1 MAGNSNENIGF
12 NLNPSGEQKQQT
24 TEQKGQNTPIDKDI
38 NKPEQEDLTKPYEDK
53 SSVTIALVENYSLYR
68 KVNRVSLPRR
78 VDYIG
83 SCIESSR
90 RLSANKIEAEKY
102 FPQIIGIMPN
112 HENFLTRVKQYLN
125 NIRIAVDEQGVTF
138 DTTFVYEH
146 KSDYYKVKEK
156 LEEIEKKYNAVNRNN
171 SAELRKALQAKI
183 NAIDAI
189 EREKAQYGYPLN
201 VEDYLMYRHCLLY
214 NDVAKDMAFIN
225 GEQNIR
231 FYIKDNKKEEE
242 RKRKQHEL
250 ANKALSNY
258 VILLGDETLFDAVY
272 VQYCV
277 INAKPILSSLLK
289 ERMDREVELRQFAA
303 EYPDKFNK
311 LYSNKD
317 IRTIAD
323 IELLIARG
331 EFIRTEYNQNI
342 TTSDGV
348 LIGANM
354 TEALAWFK
362 NPENISTV
370 NAYKAKLKNF

>member
-1 MAGNSNENIGF
+1 MAGI
-12 NLNPSGEQKQQT
+12 SGEQMGFKINPNGEKET
-24 TEQKGQNTPIDKDI
+24 AKVEQPATSAPI
-38 NKPEQEDLTKPYEDK
+38 NKPEQEDLTQPYEDI

-68 KVNRVSLPRR
+68 KVNRVSLPKR

-90 RLSANKIEAEKY
+90 RLSANKVEAEKY
-102 FPQIIGIMPN
+102 FPNVIGIMPN

-138 DTTFVYEH
+138 DTSFRYDH
-146 KSDYYKVKEK
+146 KADYLKVQAE
-156 LEEIEKKYNAVNRNN
+156 LEEIEKRYNSVNRNN
-171 SAELRKALQAKI
+171 TAELRKALKAKI
-183 NAIDAI
+183 DAIDAV
-189 EREKAQYGYPLN
+189 ERKKAEYGYPLN

-250 ANKALSNY
+250 ANKALQNY
-258 VILLGDETLFDAVY
+258 VVLLSDSSLFDAVY

-277 INAKPILSSLLK
+277 INNKPILTSLLK
-289 ERMDREVELRQFAA
+289 DVVDREVELRKFATD
-303 EYPDKFNK
+303 YPDKFNK
-311 LYSNKD
+311 IYSNKD
-317 IRTIAD
+317 VRIISD

-331 EFIRTEYNQNI
+331 ELIKSDYNQNI

-354 TEALAWFK
+354 NEALAWFK
-362 NPENISTV
+362 NTENISAV
-370 NAYKAKLKNF
+370 NAYKNKLKNF

>member
-1 MAGNSNENIGF
+1 MADSSNKPNGF
-12 NLNPSGEQKQQT
+12 NFTPTGGEEKAKVQIPADDANANETQM
-24 TEQKGQNTPIDKDI
+24 
-38 NKPEQEDLTKPYEDK
+38 EDLTQPYEDK

-68 KVNRVSLPRR
+68 KVNRASLPKR

-90 RLSANKIEAEKY
+90 RLAANKIEVEKY
-102 FPQIIGIMPN
+102 FPQVIGIMPN

-138 DTTFVYEH
+138 DTTFVYDH
-146 KSDYYKVKEK
+146 KADYYKIAERT
-156 LEEIEKKYNAVNRNN
+156 EEIERKYAAVNRNN
-171 SAELRKALQAKI
+171 FSELRKALQVKI
-183 NAIDAI
+183 NELDAL
-189 EREKAQYGYPLN
+189 EREKAKFGYPLN
-201 VEDYLMYRHCLLY
+201 IEDYLMYRHCLLY

-242 RKRKQHEL
+242 RKKKQHDLET
-250 ANKALSNY
+250 KALQNY
-258 VILLGDETLFDAVY
+258 VVLLGDNTLFDAVY

-277 INAKPILSSLLK
+277 TSAKPVLTSMLK
-289 ERMDREVELRQFAA
+289 ERMDREIELRQFAT
-303 EYPDKFNK
+303 EYPQRFNK
-311 LYSNKD
+311 IYSNKD
-317 IRTIAD
+317 TRIIAD

-331 EFIRTEYNQNI
+331 EFIKSEYNQNI
-342 TTSDGV
+342 ITPDGT

-362 NPENISTV
+362 NPENTSIV

>member
-1 MAGNSNENIGF
+1 MAAN
-12 NLNPSGEQKQQT
+12 SGEQMGFKINPNGEKET
-24 TEQKGQNTPIDKDI
+24 AKVEQPATGAATNE
-38 NKPEQEDLTKPYEDK
+38 PEQEDLTRPYEDK

-68 KVNRVSLPRR
+68 KVNRVSLPKR

-102 FPQIIGIMPN
+102 FPNVIGIMPN

-138 DTTFVYEH
+138 DTSFRYDH
-146 KSDYYKVKEK
+146 KADYLKVQAE
-156 LEEIEKKYNAVNRNN
+156 LEEIEKRYNSVNRNN
-171 SAELRKALQAKI
+171 TAELRKALKAKI
-183 NAIDAI
+183 DAIDAV
-189 EREKAQYGYPLN
+189 ERKKAEYGYPLN

-250 ANKALSNY
+250 ANKALQNY
-258 VILLGDETLFDAVY
+258 VVLLGDSSLFDAVY

-277 INAKPILSSLLK
+277 INNKPILNSLLK
-289 ERMDREVELRQFAA
+289 DVVDREVELRKFATD
-303 EYPDKFNK
+303 YPDKFNK
-311 LYSNKD
+311 IYSNKD
-317 IRTIAD
+317 VRIIAD

-331 EFIRTEYNQNI
+331 ELIKSDYNQNI
-342 TTSDGV
+342 TTPDGV

-354 TEALAWFK
+354 NEALAWFK
-362 NPENISTV
+362 NTENISAV
-370 NAYKAKLKNF
+370 NAYKNKLKNF

>member
-1 MAGNSNENIGF
+1 MAEESKQNIGF
-12 NLNPSGEQKQQT
+12 KINPGGEDKT
-24 TEQKGQNTPIDKDI
+24 AKIGQEAQNAAS
-38 NKPEQEDLTKPYEDK
+38 NKPEKEELTFPYEEK
-53 SSVTIALVENYSLYR
+53 SSVTIALVENYSLFR
-68 KVNRVSLPRR
+68 KVNRVSLPKR

-90 RLSANKIEAEKY
+90 RLSANKVEAEKY

-138 DTTFVYEH
+138 DTSFVYED
-146 KSDYYKVKEK
+146 KEGYYKVKAE
-156 LEEIEKKYNAVNRNN
+156 LEAIEKKYASVNRNN
-171 SAELRKALQAKI
+171 SAELRKALQEKI
-183 NAIDAI
+183 NAIDAV
-189 EREKAQYGYPLN
+189 EREKAKYGYPLN

-214 NDVAKDMAFIN
+214 SDVAKDMAFIN

-250 ANKALSNY
+250 ANKAMSNY
-258 VILLGDETLFDAVY
+258 VVLLSDEALFDAVY

-277 INAKPILSSLLK
+277 TAAKPILSSMLK
-289 ERMDREVELRQFAA
+289 DRMDREIELRQFATD
-303 EYPDKFNK
+303 YPDKFNK
-311 LYSNKD
+311 IYSNKD
-317 IRTIAD
+317 VRTIAD
-323 IELLIARG
+323 IEMLIARG
-331 EFIRTEYNQNI
+331 ELIKSEYNQNI
-342 TTSDGV
+342 TTPDGE

-362 NPENISTV
+362 NPENISAV

>member
-1 MAGNSNENIGF
+1 MAAN
-12 NLNPSGEQKQQT
+12 SGEQMGFKINPNGEKET
-24 TEQKGQNTPIDKDI
+24 AKVEQPATGAATNE
-38 NKPEQEDLTKPYEDK
+38 PEQEDLTRPYEDK

-68 KVNRVSLPRR
+68 KVNRVSLPKR

-90 RLSANKIEAEKY
+90 RLSANKVEAEKY
-102 FPQIIGIMPN
+102 FPNVIGIMPN

-138 DTTFVYEH
+138 DTSFRYDH
-146 KSDYYKVKEK
+146 KADYLKVQAE
-156 LEEIEKKYNAVNRNN
+156 LEEIEKRYNSVNRNN
-171 SAELRKALQAKI
+171 TAELRKALKAKI
-183 NAIDAI
+183 DAIDAV
-189 EREKAQYGYPLN
+189 ERKKAEYGYPLN

-250 ANKALSNY
+250 ANKALQNY
-258 VILLGDETLFDAVY
+258 VVLLGDSSLFDAVY

-277 INAKPILSSLLK
+277 INNKPILNSLLK
-289 ERMDREVELRQFAA
+289 DVVDREVELRKFATD
-303 EYPDKFNK
+303 YPDKFNK
-311 LYSNKD
+311 IYSNKD
-317 IRTIAD
+317 VRIIAD

-331 EFIRTEYNQNI
+331 ELIKSDYNQNI
-342 TTSDGV
+342 TTPDGV

-354 TEALAWFK
+354 NEALAWFK
-362 NPENISTV
+362 NTENISAV
-370 NAYKAKLKNF
+370 NAYKNKLKNF